1 MEYIVGP
8 VLALMLSMKYTS
20 LQIKEKEH
28 KLQLLE
34 KKIELVNTKVD
45 NVDKQV
51 IDNTMRIMTPL
62 VNATRKIQEQL
73 GM

>member
-45 NVDKQV
+45 DVDKQV